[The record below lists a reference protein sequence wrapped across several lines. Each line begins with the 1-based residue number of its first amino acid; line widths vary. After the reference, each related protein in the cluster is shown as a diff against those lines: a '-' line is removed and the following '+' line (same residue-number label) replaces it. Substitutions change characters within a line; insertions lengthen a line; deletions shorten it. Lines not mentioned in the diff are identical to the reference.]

1 MKATGNGSQ
10 NKGQYNT
17 RTKHKLSYVSAKM
30 YHIGTSNIEKVQGD
44 QDHFFTKEMLISP
57 SILKL
62 HKNP

>member
-30 YHIGTSNIEKVQGD
+30 YHIGTSNIEKVAP
-44 QDHFFTKEMLISP
+44 TKATKHCEF
-57 SILKL
+57 
-62 HKNP
+62 